1 MSLTDEELVRYDRQI
16 PVIGYENQVRLKNTS
31 VLVVG
36 LGGLGSII
44 TTYLVASG
52 IGRIVVVDHDTV
64 SLSDLNRQIL
74 YDTSVLGKPK
84 ALVAREKLS
93 KLNPNVV
100 VETYVE
106 EFTYGFGERIIRDVD
121 IIVDALDNWETRFVV
136 DKLAFKYN
144 KPLVH
149 GGVEGF
155 YGQVTTLIPGKPPCL
170 RCIFQIVKP
179 VKKRVNV
186 VATTPGII
194 GVIEANEVLKLA
206 IGLGELLVNKI
217 LIYNGLKNEFTIIE
231 IRDVDCRICYEE

>member
-155 YGQVTTLIPGKPPCL
+155 YGQVTTLIPGKTPCL